1 MAALDGFV
9 DHVVSIITNDGRHLV
24 GTLKGFD
31 QTINVILSES
41 HERVY
46 QTDEP
51 VQQVVT
57 GLSIIRGDDIA
68 TVGLLDEQ
76 IDSTQNLAAIRA
88 EPIKPVRH

>member
-51 VQQVVT
+51 VQQ
-57 GLSIIRGDDIA
+57 
-68 TVGLLDEQ
+68 
-76 IDSTQNLAAIRA
+76 
-88 EPIKPVRH
+88 